1 MPFSIIRDDI
11 TRVRADAIVN
21 TANPDPVI
29 GGGTDS
35 AIYKAA
41 GADELL
47 AARKKIGHIARGE
60 ACVTPAYRLHADF
73 IIHTAGPVWKGGDAG
88 EMQILASCYRK
99 SLLLAYELG
108 CVSIA
113 FPLISTGVYGFPK
126 DRALDVAL
134 EEFRTFLDDHDMN
147 IFLVVF
153 DRKAF
158 ELSESLVDGV
168 RQYIDEKYV
177 DEQREVEYSR
187 RRRDLFRRDEF
198 EAAASCEASDE
209 PLTDESFDVPAE
221 DDALWYNSAPDFGS
235 APAYHTRPKE
245 SSKEAPGAAKAPGM
259 SKPSGGP
266 KIPGISKPSVFHVY
280 AGSEAQKAKKK
291 PAAKS
296 SSARKLEDV
305 IGQVGENFQEMLLRL
320 IDERGLTDSEVY
332 KKANLDRKLFS
343 KIRCNPDYTP
353 KKTTALALAIALGL
367 TLDETVDLLARAG
380 IALSPGSKFDII
392 IEYCIEHRMY
402 NIFEVNEV
410 LFEFGQQQLGA
421 VG

>member
-21 TANPDPVI
+21 TANPEPVI

-47 AARKKIGHIARGE
+47 AARRKIGHIARGE
-60 ACVTPAYRLHADF
+60 ACVTPAYGLDADF

-88 EMQILASCYRK
+88 EMKILASCYRK

-108 CVSIA
+108 CESIA

-126 DRALDVAL
+126 DRALDIAL

-158 ELSESLVDGV
+158 ELSETLVDGV

-177 DEQREVEYSR
+177 DEQREEEYSR
-187 RRRDLFRRDEF
+187 RRRDLFRREEF
-198 EAAASCEASDE
+198 EAAASCEASEE
-209 PLTDESFDVPAE
+209 PLADESCDVPAQ

-235 APAYHTRPKE
+235 APAYHARPK
-245 SSKEAPGAAKAPGM
+245 PGAAKAPGM
-259 SKPSGGP
+259 PKPPGLSKPTVLPDFGW
-266 KIPGISKPSVFHVY
+266 HT
-280 AGSEAQKAKKK
+280 AQKAKNKPAGK

-410 LFEFGQQQLGA
+410 LFKFGQQQLGA